1 MASSERKRKH
11 RKMREL
17 GWVWDAVCN
26 EFERVGWLGG
36 EHHWEYIRHLPMPNK
51 WVVEGGV
58 DSPTF
63 DCYLAAAIWA
73 AVEVSNG

>member
-11 RKMREL
+11 RRMREL

-26 EFERVGWLGG
+26 EFERSIWPAD
-36 EHHWEYIRHLPMPNK
+36 ERHWVYIRHLPTTNK
-51 WVVEGGV
+51 WVVEGNT
-58 DSPTF
+58 DSPAF
-63 DCYLAAAIWA
+63 NCYLTAAIWA